1 MTKVYYTSRKV
12 VTEQAVLDTDLF
24 SPEQWREFIKANVPW
39 HVIKRAIE
47 TDLMPLDY
55 LKAKAIAGFQLRQE
69 FNILDHL

>member
-1 MTKVYYTSRKV
+1 MKVRYLIREVITQER
-12 VTEQAVLDTDLF
+12 ELDTDAF
-24 SPEQWREFIKANVPW
+24 TPEQWRKFIKANVPA

-69 FNILDHL
+69 FNILDEL